1 MLSESQIPIASKL
14 EARRFAAP
22 LAFFYAMLFGLSGTQ
37 LPFFPV
43 WLRAIGIDPSW
54 IGIISAVPAVTR
66 FTTLPFVTGLAERR
80 QALRGALIVTT
91 ILSTL
96 GFALVGLQHEAI
108 AVFAAFVATACVWTP
123 TVPLTDAYALRG
135 VLRYGINYGPA
146 RLWGSAAFVL
156 GALTCGFLIDV
167 IDPRHLIWIV
177 VAMAAL
183 GAAASFALKP
193 LETLAPVTLTARGDD
208 RLLRNAAFLLIIA
221 ASALVQSS
229 HAAYY
234 IFSAINWQAHGLDGL
249 IIAALWALG
258 VVGEIVVF
266 ATSPR
271 YTLKPS
277 TLVVIGALSAVARW
291 CVTAQDPPVALLA
304 VVQLGHGLSFGLT
317 QVGTMELLVRHVP
330 AHMMARGQGYFTA
343 CSGIISSC
351 ASILCGAIYA
361 RYGQGVYYLMAMMAG
376 SGALL
381 MWLARYRLAQQPL
394 AHQPHSTASGG

>member
-1 MLSESQIPIASKL
+1 MAPESQIPIASKPT
-14 EARRFAAP
+14 ARRFAAR
-22 LAFFYAMLFGLSGTQ
+22 LAFFYGTLFGLSGTQ

-66 FTTLPFVTGLAERR
+66 FTTLPFVTSLAERR

-91 ILSTL
+91 ALSAL
-96 GFALVGLQHEAI
+96 GFTLVGLQHKAI

-156 GALTCGFLIDV
+156 GALVCGLLIDV
-167 IDPRHLIWIV
+167 IDPRHLIWII
-177 VAMAAL
+177 VATAAL
-183 GAAASFALKP
+183 SALASFALKP
-193 LETLAPVTLTARGDD
+193 LDTLAPAAMTAHRDD
-208 RLLRNAAFLLIIA
+208 RLLRNTAFLLIIA
-221 ASALVQSS
+221 ASALVQGS

-249 IIAALWALG
+249 TIAGLWALG
-258 VVGEIVVF
+258 VIAEIIVF

-271 YTLKPS
+271 YTLAPS

-291 CVTAQDPPVALLA
+291 CVTAQDPQVALLA

-330 AHMMARGQGYFTA
+330 AHMMARGQGYYTA
-343 CSGIISSC
+343 CSGIVSSC
-351 ASILCGAIYA
+351 ASVLCGAIYA

-381 MWLARYRLAQQPL
+381 MWLARHRLALQPL
-394 AHQPHSTASGG
+394 AHQPHSAASGG

>member
-1 MLSESQIPIASKL
+1 MPPESQIPIASKL
-14 EARRFAAP
+14 EARRFALP
-22 LAFFYAMLFGLSGTQ
+22 LAFFYGTLFGLSGTQ

-91 ILSTL
+91 ALSAL
-96 GFALVGLQHEAI
+96 GFALVGLQHKAI
-108 AVFAAFVATACVWTP
+108 AVFLAYIVTACVWTP

-156 GALTCGFLIDV
+156 GALACGLLIDV
-167 IDPRHLIWIV
+167 IDPRHLIWIIV
-177 VAMAAL
+177 GAAAT
-183 GAAASFALKP
+183 GAAASFMLKP
-193 LETLAPVTLTARGDD
+193 LEALAPAAVTARRDD
-208 RLLRNAAFLLIIA
+208 RLLRNRAFLLIIA
-221 ASALVQSS
+221 ASALVQGS

-234 IFSAINWQAHGLDGL
+234 TFSAINWQAHGLGGL
-249 IIAALWALG
+249 TIAGLWALG
-258 VVGEIVVF
+258 VVAEIIVF

-271 YTLKPS
+271 FTLSPS

-291 CVTAQDPPVALLA
+291 SVTAQDPDVALLA

-343 CSGIISSC
+343 CSGIIGSC
-351 ASILCGAIYA
+351 AAVVCGAIYA
-361 RYGQGVYYLMAMMAG
+361 RYGQGVYNLMAAMAG

-381 MWLARYRLAQQPL
+381 MWLARHKL
-394 AHQPHSTASGG
+394 AHQPHSAELGG

>member
-1 MLSESQIPIASKL
+1 MPSESQIPIASKL
-14 EARRFAAP
+14 EVRRFARP
-22 LAFFYAMLFGLSGTQ
+22 LAFFYGALFGLSGTQ

-43 WLRAIGIDPSW
+43 WLRAIGVDPSW

-66 FTTLPFVTGLAERR
+66 FTTLPFVTSFAERR

-91 ILSTL
+91 ALSTF
-96 GFALVGLQHEAI
+96 GFALVGLQHAAI
-108 AVFAAFVATACVWTP
+108 ALFLAYIATACVWTP

-156 GALTCGFLIDV
+156 GALACGLLIDV
-167 IDPRHLIWIV
+167 IDSRHLIWII
-177 VAMAAL
+177 VAMAAI
-183 GAAASFALKP
+183 GALASFMLKP
-193 LETLAPVTLTARGDD
+193 LEALAPSRVAAHRDD
-208 RLLRNAAFLLIIA
+208 RLLRNAGFLLIIA
-221 ASALVQSS
+221 ASALVQGS

-234 IFSAINWQAHGLDGL
+234 TFSAINWQAHGLSGL
-249 IIAALWALG
+249 TIAALWALG
-258 VVGEIVVF
+258 VVAEIIVF

-277 TLVVIGALSAVARW
+277 TLVVIGAVSAVARW
-291 CVTAQDPPVALLA
+291 CVTAQDPEVAVLA

-343 CSGIISSC
+343 CSGIIGSC
-351 ASILCGAIYA
+351 AAVLCGAIYA
-361 RYGQGVYYLMAMMAG
+361 RYGQGVYYVMAAMAG

-381 MWLARYRLAQQPL
+381 MWLARHRF
-394 AHQPHSTASGG
+394 AHQPHSAASGG

>member
-1 MLSESQIPIASKL
+1 MPNESQIPMASKPT
-14 EARRFAAP
+14 ARRFAAR
-22 LAFFYAMLFGLSGTQ
+22 LAFFYGTLFGLSGTQ

-66 FTTLPFVTGLAERR
+66 FTTLPFVTSFAERR

-91 ILSTL
+91 VLSAI

-108 AVFAAFVATACVWTP
+108 AVFLAYVVTACVWTP

-135 VLRYGINYGPA
+135 VLRYGINYGPV
-146 RLWGSAAFVL
+146 RLWGSAAFIL
-156 GALTCGFLIDV
+156 GALACGYLIEV
-167 IDPRHLIWIV
+167 IDPGRLIWIIV
-177 VAMAAL
+177 TLATVAAFTSL
-183 GAAASFALKP
+183 ALKP
-193 LETLAPVTLTARGDD
+193 LEALPTAAVTSHRADG
-208 RLLRNAAFLLIIA
+208 LLRNTAFLLIIA
-221 ASALVQSS
+221 ASALVQGS

-249 IIAALWALG
+249 TIAGLWALG
-258 VVGEIVVF
+258 VVAEIIVF

-271 YTLKPS
+271 YTLQPS

-291 CVTAQDPPVALLA
+291 CITAQDPPVLLLA

-330 AHMMARGQGYFTA
+330 PHMTARGQGYFTA
-343 CSGIISSC
+343 CSGIVGSC
-351 ASILCGAIYA
+351 VSVVCGAIYA

-381 MWLARYRLAQQPL
+381 MWLARHRLAHQAL
-394 AHQPHSTASGG
+394 AHQPQSAASGG